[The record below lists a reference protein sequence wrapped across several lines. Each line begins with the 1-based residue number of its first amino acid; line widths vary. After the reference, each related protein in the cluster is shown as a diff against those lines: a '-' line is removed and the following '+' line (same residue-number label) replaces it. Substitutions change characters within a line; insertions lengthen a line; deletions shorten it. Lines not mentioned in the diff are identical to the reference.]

1 MLTTIPTVRVFRAI
15 GGESVDEARQRRAEI
30 ITLDTDDLVR
40 VVSRCQ
46 TTLNSAE
53 VASVKRAAPRIP
65 AGAPADIVL
74 AQGGQ
79 VFVELR

>member
-1 MLTTIPTVRVFRAI
+1 MLTTIPTVRVFRARS
-15 GGESVDEARQRRAEI
+15 GETIHEARLGRAELV
-30 ITLDTDDLVR
+30 TLDTEDLVR

-46 TTLNSAE
+46 TTLTSSEA
-53 VASVKRAAPRIP
+53 ASVRRAAPRIP

-74 AQGGQ
+74 ARGGQ